1 MNTDGLK
8 LNKEQEEWLQPWLER
23 WGAWVYTGRMERR
36 QSSIIAEY
44 MATVEPRHYPER
56 PICNDDD
63 GMLITRVV
71 DQLYAIDRKA
81 FGLLLSRYVH
91 GSSDRAIATYY
102 HAVAKPRAMVRR
114 NGQPGFR
121 RPSHTTCRREV
132 SEILAAAEYLLYQP
146 LQDAFI
152 SREKERKNKKL
163 LRTC

>member
-8 LNKEQEEWLQPWLER
+8 LTKEQEDWLQPWLER
-23 WGAWVYTGRMERR
+23 WGAWVYTGRIEKR

-71 DQLYAIDRKA
+71 DQRYAIDRRA
-81 FGLLLSRYVH
+81 FDLLLSRYVY
-91 GSSDRAIATYY
+91 GSSDRAIANYY
-102 HAVAKPRAMVRR
+102 HAVAKLRAMVRR

-121 RPSHTTCRREV
+121 RPSHITCRREV
-132 SEILAAAEYLLYQP
+132 SEILSSAECFLYQS

-152 SREKERKNKKL
+152 SRENERKTKKL
-163 LRTC
+163 MRTC

>member
-8 LNKEQEEWLQPWLER
+8 LTKEQEDWLQPWLER
-23 WGAWVYTGRMERR
+23 WGAWVYTGRIEKR

-71 DQLYAIDRKA
+71 DQRYAIDRRA
-81 FGLLLSRYVH
+81 FDLLLSRYVY
-91 GSSDRAIATYY
+91 GSSDRAIANYY

-121 RPSHTTCRREV
+121 RPSHITCRREV
-132 SEILAAAEYLLYQP
+132 SEILSSAECFLYQS

-152 SREKERKNKKL
+152 SRENERKTKKL
-163 LRTC
+163 MRTC